1 MPSLDES
8 RRPLLSS
15 LRRALA
21 RTTSQTAA
29 FSQALAA
36 QLGIGPTDLECL
48 AVLQEL
54 GPSTAGQLAD
64 VLSLTTGAIT
74 GVVDRLEASG
84 FVVRESDP
92 GDRRRVIV
100 RAVDARMADID
111 AAYEP
116 LMRAVARSLEAYT
129 EQDLRLVIN
138 FERRAYEVML
148 RETARMKAEQV
159 PSDTGA
165 VFSAP
170 LGDAQAA
177 CLEFATGASQ
187 LRISALDGPD
197 RELYLYRATFEG
209 PQPSARVHDGNVVF
223 RYRRVAPFD
232 WARHTGVVGLNPSIP
247 WGIVLTGGA
256 SNVAL
261 DARGLQLRELKLDGG
276 ASKVDITLG
285 APRGTVPV
293 RVVGGLV
300 RMQIVRPA
308 DVPAQIQVR
317 GGANRLEFDGQRFG
331 AIGGDVR
338 LASPGW
344 EAATDRYAIEVH
356 GGASRLDIH
365 EVQEVFDA
373 C

>member
-8 RRPLLSS
+8 RRPLLTS

-21 RTTSQTAA
+21 RTTSQTVA
-29 FSQALAA
+29 FSQVLAA

-74 GVVDRLEASG
+74 GVVD
-84 FVVRESDP
+84 
-92 GDRRRVIV
+92 
-100 RAVDARMADID
+100 
-111 AAYEP
+111 
-116 LMRAVARSLEAYT
+116 
-129 EQDLRLVIN
+129 
-138 FERRAYEVML
+138 
-148 RETARMKAEQV
+148 
-159 PSDTGA
+159 
-165 VFSAP
+165 
-170 LGDAQAA
+170 

-276 ASKVDITLG
+276 
-285 APRGTVPV
+285 
-293 RVVGGLV
+293 
-300 RMQIVRPA
+300 
-308 DVPAQIQVR
+308 
-317 GGANRLEFDGQRFG
+317 
-331 AIGGDVR
+331 
-338 LASPGW
+338 
-344 EAATDRYAIEVH
+344 
-356 GGASRLDIH
+356 
-365 EVQEVFDA
+365 
-373 C
+373 